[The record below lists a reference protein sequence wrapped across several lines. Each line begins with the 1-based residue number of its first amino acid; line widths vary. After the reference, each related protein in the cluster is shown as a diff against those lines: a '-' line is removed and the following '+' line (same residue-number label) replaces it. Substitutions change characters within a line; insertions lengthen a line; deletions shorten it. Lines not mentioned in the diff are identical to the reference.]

1 MKPVTRLS
9 VLLYLAVLLKCR
21 SRVEV
26 MPLQIHTKGITEK
39 FKEIQAMNLTEEET
53 ANRISVK
60 MELLFN
66 GGHKVNISSM
76 GY

>member
-1 MKPVTRLS
+1 
-9 VLLYLAVLLKCR
+9 
-21 SRVEV
+21 